1 MGTLTRA
8 QRLSSSQLQRKKE
21 GRKVLGTRCENI
33 LTDLTPHH
41 QGQIPIG
48 HHVLTVFGESWE
60 MTLSLTIGCHRP
72 RMARTSRC
80 GPAAFC
86 TGMHCPFPPVL
97 IPQVKV
103 LHSSWH
109 TWAQDLCSST
119 AFTWFSWPS
128 KCACVCV
135 SFTRHL
141 LTTL

>member
-8 QRLSSSQLQRKKE
+8 QRLSSSQLQRKEE
-21 GRKVLGTRCENI
+21 GRKVLGTRWENT

-103 LHSSWH
+103 LHSSWPR
-109 TWAQDLCSST
+109 TCARAQ
-119 AFTWFSWPS
+119 PS
-128 KCACVCV
+128 PGFPGPINVRACVCL
-135 SFTRHL
+135 SPGIY
-141 LTTL
+141 